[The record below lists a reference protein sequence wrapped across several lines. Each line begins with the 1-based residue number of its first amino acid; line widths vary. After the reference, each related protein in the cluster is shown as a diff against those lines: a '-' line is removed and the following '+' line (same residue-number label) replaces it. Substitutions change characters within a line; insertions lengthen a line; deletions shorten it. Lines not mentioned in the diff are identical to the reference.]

1 MDEILGTIRAART
14 PLVSVTG
21 PAGVGRTQLLARL
34 SALLTADGRHVT
46 AMRFTSDGNAM
57 PARFALPDAASPH
70 DSIVG
75 LRGPVRSESIWA
87 SLGPVV
93 GAAGKPDVARSA
105 ATSAAAALRRSGPKP
120 VLLIDDAQWIDP
132 DSLAVL
138 EALVQQVAD
147 SPLTCVVA
155 TRTPAPGITGRAAA
169 ARLRRAGLVE
179 SVRLRPLRP
188 EEVRRTTAL
197 ALQAVPDD
205 ALADHVLR
213 LSRGIPAAVGETLDQ
228 LRADRAIRVVDQR
241 AYLVA
246 ATGPSGALPPGP
258 LLRAVRE
265 LGPDAWAVAKAVAT
279 LAPFGAAV
287 PELVGA
293 ALNLP
298 VREVERLID
307 VLRAE
312 GVLHRGLGGASWR
325 FQIPLVAEA
334 LVAARGPFERRHLAA
349 QAVTSV
355 WNGAATCADEDHFT
369 NLIADAGRLVD
380 SRRALGELLSRSATA
395 RADLA
400 QRWLGAA
407 TELSDDRT
415 QRSVVL
421 LQHTTACH
429 VRGDREQSLRGALLL
444 LAEYADQLNSV
455 TVQELQAMAVYALS
469 SLGHTE
475 VLRAL
480 AERTTTEP
488 FPPTVV
494 TSALAFGMLDRWREA
509 GELVPGSSE
518 DPLSQLLLT
527 MTELWQGNPERFEQ
541 SLETKAG
548 WPPRTSAHRR
558 FDHVNAH
565 VTALL
570 VIGDLDR
577 ADKLLI
583 EEGLDWHRMQRSDQA
598 MAAAL
603 RGQFD
608 VAAETARRGVA
619 DRSACS
625 FDAGNAGMH
634 HATVSA
640 LVAQGKVLTARKLLA
655 AARTTTPVLAHLLDM
670 AEGLVDRALGD
681 TGGAISRLRA
691 TLHSAAGRGLL
702 VGADLG
708 WAELVD
714 LALDTGATDTAEEG
728 LRAVEELAATMPTSR
743 VTMHAAFVRAVVG
756 GDAAATQE
764 CLRRLQERGHPGE
777 SAVIRARLVKHG
789 AAPAAVLGPVYAELG
804 ELGAFLYRARARNL
818 MRELGVTVPGRQ
830 EAVAE
835 NEYLLT
841 VLAAEG
847 LSNKQIAA
855 TLRTSDKSVEGRLSR
870 LFARHGLTSRIEL
883 SQAILDEALTAG
895 GTGRG

>member
-1 MDEILGTIRAART
+1 MDEILDTIRAART

-57 PARFALPDAASPH
+57 PARFTLPDATSPH
-70 DSIVG
+70 DSTVG
-75 LRGPVRSESIWA
+75 LRGPVRSESLWA

-105 ATSAAAALRRSGPKP
+105 ATSAAAALRRSGPRP
-120 VLLIDDAQWIDP
+120 VLLIDDVQWIDP

-138 EALVQQVAD
+138 EALVHQLAD
-147 SPLTCVVA
+147 SPLNCVIT
-155 TRTPAPGITGRAAA
+155 TRTPAPGMAGGAAA

-188 EEVRRTTAL
+188 DEVRRTTAL

-205 ALADHVLR
+205 ALAAHVRR

-228 LRADRAIRVVDQR
+228 LSADRAIRVVDQR

-246 ATGPSGALPPGP
+246 APSPSGALPCGP

-279 LAPFGAAV
+279 LAPFGTAV
-287 PELVGA
+287 PALAGA

-298 VREVERLID
+298 LPQVERLID

-312 GVLHRGLGGASWR
+312 GVLHRGLNGASWR

-355 WNGAATCADEDHFT
+355 WNGTATCTDEDHFT
-369 NLIADAGRLVD
+369 NLVADAGRLVD
-380 SRRALGELLSRSATA
+380 ARRALGELLSRSETA

-400 QRWLGAA
+400 QRWLSAA
-407 TELSDDRT
+407 TELSDDRA
-415 QRSVVL
+415 QRSAVL
-421 LQHTTACH
+421 LRHTSACH
-429 VRGDREQSLRGALLL
+429 VHGDHERSLRGAQLLL
-444 LAEYADQLNSV
+444 TEYRDQLTAD
-455 TVQELQAMAVYALS
+455 TVQDLQAMAVYALS
-469 SLGHTE
+469 SLGDVE
-475 VLRAL
+475 VLRGL

-488 FPPTVV
+488 FPPTAV
-494 TSALAFGMLDRWREA
+494 TSALAFGMLDRWQEA
-509 GELVPGSSE
+509 GVLVSGSSGGT
-518 DPLSQLLLT
+518 LSQLLRT
-527 MTELWQGNPERFEQ
+527 MTELWQGRPQEFEQ
-541 SLETKAG
+541 SLESRAG
-548 WPPRTSAHRR
+548 WPPRTSSHHRL
-558 FDHVNAH
+558 DHVTAH

-570 VIGDLDR
+570 VMGDLDR

-583 EEGLDWHRMQRSDQA
+583 EEGLDWHRMQSSDQA

-619 DRSACS
+619 DGSACS
-625 FDAGNAGMH
+625 FDVGTAGMH

-655 AARTTTPVLAHLLDM
+655 AARTTTPVLAHLLDL

-681 TGGAISRLRA
+681 TEGAISRLRT
-691 TLHSAAGRGLL
+691 TLHDAAGRALL

-714 LALDTGATDTAEEG
+714 LALDTGAAGTAEEG

-743 VTMHAAFVRAVVG
+743 VLMHAAFVRAVVG
-756 GDAAATQE
+756 RDAAAAQE
-764 CLRRLQERGHPGE
+764 CLRRVQDRDHPGE

-789 AAPAAVLGPVYAELG
+789 AAPATLLGPVYAELG

-883 SQAILDEALTAG
+883 SQAILDEALTAR